1 MNKSDI
7 ISRVA
12 LRADCKEAVV
22 KKAVNVTLKLIKDAI
37 AAHGRVEMRGFGAF
51 SVKTYEG
58 NRYVRNP
65 ATGVAEYVKRLPR
78 ARFKAGKGLRKEVD
92 GQNGI

>member
-1 MNKSDI
+1 LNKSDI
-7 ISRVA
+7 ISRVT

-37 AAHGRVEMRGFGAF
+37 ADHGRVEMRGFGAF

-58 NRYVRNP
+58 YRYVRNP

-78 ARFKAGKGLRKEVD
+78 ARFKAGAPLKKAVD
-92 GQNGI
+92 MRRG